1 MRKSLLLLHLPG
13 LLFYLS
19 HQDTPVTLVFGYQ
32 DTETS
37 ERFQRVLGR
46 RLQLYSPSPV
56 GGTVLMAGLLQV
68 DGPEKTTL
76 KPLFG
81 GLLASLKGEIAAAN
95 QDVAV

>member
-1 MRKSLLLLHLPG
+1 MTASTFIFQLSLTTVRKSLLLLHLPG

-46 RLQLYSPSPV
+46 RLQL
-56 GGTVLMAGLLQV
+56 
-68 DGPEKTTL
+68 
-76 KPLFG
+76 
-81 GLLASLKGEIAAAN
+81 
-95 QDVAV
+95 